1 MDLRERAFWRRQAER
16 NKLSGQ
22 IRAVNA
28 AVMAN
33 ADSKGYRSVVNDL
46 QRTIND
52 MDTGK
57 TREDRVAENWAALR
71 NKKG

>member
-1 MDLRERAFWRRQAER
+1 MDLRERAFWRRQAEC

-33 ADSKGYRSVVNDL
+33 ADNKGYRSVVNDL
-46 QRTIND
+46 QRSIND
-52 MDTGK
+52 LSTGK